1 MTQLRQRMT
10 DDMTVRGLAEN
21 TKKSYLNSVA
31 GLARHYR
38 RRPDR
43 ISAPEVQDYLLH
55 LHEQKGLTW
64 QSCNCVRH
72 GVRFLYRITLGLPD
86 PHFYLPGAKTP
97 STLPRILNRDELVRL
112 FTVTTNRKHRALL
125 MTAYA
130 AGLRASELGRLQLSD
145 IDSERMC
152 LRVDQGKGNKD
163 RYVPLSP
170 RLLDELR
177 AYWRRHRPRH
187 WLFPSDLRSR
197 PMMTRAGPAHIYKA
211 AKDKARIDKPG
222 GIHTLRHCYATGLL
236 EAGVELHV
244 IQRRLGHS
252 SIRSTMRY
260 LHLAHDKTS
269 ATPSPLDLLA
279 DIPHIPSKFVEI
291 VPLSHRQGNCI
302 PYAAI
307 RWHDF
312 GNRPALGRPLGHFF
326 RHPDTPLLSLSPR
339 RRFPRPTP
347 ERVFVADHQSSS
359 GFSGTGPSA
368 PPPQPIG
375 T

>member
-1 MTQLRQRMT
+1 MTPLRQRMT

-21 TKKSYLNSVA
+21 TKKSYLNSVG

-38 RRPDR
+38 RSPDR
-43 ISAPEVQDYLLH
+43 ISAPEVQHYLIH

-97 STLPRILNRDELVRL
+97 FTLPQILNRNELVRL

-170 RLLDELR
+170 RLLEELR
-177 AYWRRHRPRH
+177 EYWRRHRPRH
-187 WLFPSDLRSR
+187 WLFPSGLRSR

-211 AKDKARIDKPG
+211 AKDKAGIDKPG

-269 ATPSPLDLLA
+269 ATPSPLDLL
-279 DIPHIPSKFVEI
+279 E
-291 VPLSHRQGNCI
+291 
-302 PYAAI
+302 
-307 RWHDF
+307 
-312 GNRPALGRPLGHFF
+312 
-326 RHPDTPLLSLSPR
+326 
-339 RRFPRPTP
+339 FPR
-347 ERVFVADHQSSS
+347 AGQS
-359 GFSGTGPSA
+359 
-368 PPPQPIG
+368 
-375 T
+375 